1 MKLIAISAAIA
12 GLSLGQ
18 AWANESKLSDK
29 EMDGVAAGTY
39 VSKPQNTAT
48 RTVQRG
54 YKNQNAIA
62 DDRAQV
68 GQQRGAFNQQNVG
81 ENNTNQRAIGLAN
94 TQQSGSDNFGQ
105 SGVVNVG
112 ANRSFN
118 NTLSRD
124 AAPRGAYVGA
134 HAAGQ
139 KAGAGAKTY

>member
-1 MKLIAISAAIA
+1 MRLIAISAAIA

-29 EMDGVAAGTY
+29 ELNQVAAGTY
-39 VSKPQNTAT
+39 MSKAKTSGT

-62 DDRAQV
+62 DDHAQV

-81 ENNTNQRAIGLAN
+81 DHNTNQRALGLFN
-94 TQQSGSDNFGQ
+94 NQQSGHDNFGQ

-118 NTLSRD
+118 GGGLILL
-124 AAPRGAYVGA
+124 
-134 HAAGQ
+134 
-139 KAGAGAKTY
+139 K